1 MVSGQD
7 LNYNFP
13 IFSDKVQHDFND
25 KDQLATDAG
34 VRQKMSVSRSL
45 RAFGEPN
52 RPPDWFS
59 QKSCAVQYATLLEN
73 VETPKRKKRGEKGEM
88 QVETPGESI
97 ARKLTQERIEEL
109 KRLMHE
115 ERTTYLQIKEEMALI
130 KSGQLDDK
138 LGTIWQQI
146 EEEKKQ
152 KEKEAEQNTQ
162 WLKER
167 QEKKLELERVWKPPV
182 HPTEIRTSISLS
194 SAVELNT
201 TSALANYATEAVP
214 MSSPFRRKYHRTG
227 PRRNSSQSEPSSEAD
242 SAMDSPLS
250 EQLNVDVVEEAAG
263 NTHGELKTARVNT
276 PIPVA
281 TLNPAPTPTSP
292 LLTSLLKS
300 PSPAP
305 SSQAS
310 SILHSAITASQRG
323 SSPSI
328 SSLLHSSPGVGP
340 PPPTSVS
347 SSLKNLVS
355 SAISSAAEEHLKP
368 QSTSPAA
375 GAPTLSMLLELPP
388 SLPGKP
394 LPELPT
400 VAKPPTA
407 PQHSVANPPSTPT
420 TTTSTASAGEPRRQP
435 DPHHSRVHHK
445 IETGEHVEVVE
456 LKQSTPTS
464 HRDRAPS
471 ADDAVGQTPS
481 DTNPAQ
487 TANKNLQASPSK
499 VTPQQVLEKTAPQV
513 VGLDVHEVRE
523 RRVSIIVLVAQI
535 WYVFYLNNFY
545 SSITKVLTDIMNNVN
560 ASVVEM
566 NVSNK
571 QDFSSEVSGDLSTP
585 ISKSPSTR
593 ESFTFLH
600 QGSNMDSVHTT
611 GYNPS
616 NISQIGN
623 THIEKLNEIEESL
636 KNIEASVSNNTEEVL
651 TNLNTSVNEI
661 ESTLV
666 STVDQSMEGNF
677 GRIEVVGIVQVEVPS
692 VDSVAQVVEIMGEDS
707 QQEMM
712 MLEKDQRDLG
722 TISEQ
727 EVLEMIVGSS
737 LTMVTNTQDNKG
749 KEIIPEKLEENKG
762 LDELT
767 QLKLWMKGDGAFNK
781 IEEEKDSG
789 ANADT
794 QVVELK
800 TVEENFEVKNFE
812 KINTNTAIGERI
824 VSKEGRSSTRKE
836 SDEIQLENLEELLIN
851 NEDIELKDSLEN
863 LKEGDAKQVKNKNST
878 KDDQVKSKPYKEDE
892 EKDNEDKNKTKN
904 IVEEHK
910 VQRSEGEEANLN
922 VKAKAIN
929 TMDESKNI
937 SSNDLQ
943 KPRHSKNDENTK
955 NVKDEDR
962 SKHSRSED
970 RDRHGKDEQIVI
982 GIKDEEK
989 VKHSKNEVKS
999 QHSKDGKNKH
1009 YKDGGNVK
1017 YTKEEERYKHG
1028 KEEERY
1034 KHGKEDE
1041 RYKHGKDDE
1050 RHKHGRDDERYKH
1063 GKEDERYRHG
1073 KEDERYRHGKE
1084 DERYKHGKD
1093 DERYKHG
1100 KEDER
1105 YKHGKEDERYK
1116 SGKENERY
1124 KHGKEDDR
1132 YKHGKE
1138 DERYKHGKEDER
1150 HKYGK
1155 DDEKAR
1161 HSKDDE
1167 KSKYSKESEK
1177 SKQSKEIEKHKLS
1190 KEDEKPKHSKE
1201 NEKHKPSKVN
1211 EKFKQSKE
1219 NEKHKLSKEDE
1230 KHKLSKEDEKSKHSK
1245 ENEKIKHLKEDVKIK
1260 HAKEDGRSKH
1270 SKEEEKYK
1278 QVKGEEKK
1286 KHLKD
1291 GENKSSKTEKLKE
1304 TDVKK
1309 QIKEE
1314 ESKKQTKQIK
1324 FREDIAHKQDHSNKK
1339 DEKEF
1344 IKKDRSHSETPQKEK
1359 EINLDETKK
1368 GVAHTKEA
1376 SESKKDEKDA
1386 IRKKESVA
1394 KENVKRIHPAKD
1406 DKNVQANDKK
1416 EERSSTKDIKVK
1428 ENEKLKTS
1436 SLSPQSKR
1444 SKKFMSSGSEDSSTE
1459 KEQNDGKYEHS
1470 KDKHKPSPSHHKP
1483 HQKTHNLEDNPETK
1497 LESSD
1502 SEVKDILR
1510 REKDISKKEPKE
1522 KDIKKYPKE
1531 KVPKMPL
1538 DKKVTEEGSES
1549 DEPLHKLVVSKNEDE
1564 NKSSSQIVVEVK
1576 QIGSKTA
1583 EVKMLQPETP
1593 VMEDDKMSDVEPPSK
1608 SQTKKRGTTSTPVDF
1623 VPNSPAASVSDE
1635 EREFKAWKK
1644 SIMLLYNRIA
1654 THKFASL
1661 FLRPITNEQAPGYSM
1676 VVHR

>member
-1 MVSGQD
+1 MNTRPWFD
-7 LNYNFP
+7 L
-13 IFSDKVQHDFND
+13 
-25 KDQLATDAG
+25 
-34 VRQKMSVSRSL
+34 RMSVSRSL

-115 ERTTYLQIKEEMALI
+115 ERTTYLQLKEEMALI

-182 HPTEIRTSISLS
+182 
-194 SAVELNT
+194 
-201 TSALANYATEAVP
+201 P

-263 NTHGELKTARVNT
+263 NTHGDLKTARVNT
-276 PIPVA
+276 PIPVVP
-281 TLNPAPTPTSP
+281 LNPAPTPTSP
-292 LLTSLLKS
+292 LLTSLLK
-300 PSPAP
+300 
-305 SSQAS
+305 
-310 SILHSAITASQRG
+310 TSQRG

-407 PQHSVANPPSTPT
+407 PQHSVVNPPSTPT

-435 DPHHSRVHHK
+435 DLHHSRVHHK
-445 IETGEHVEVVE
+445 IGEHVEVVE
-456 LKQSTPTS
+456 LKKSTPTS

-471 ADDAVGQTPS
+471 ADVAVGQMPS

-487 TANKNLQASPSK
+487 TANKTLQASPSK
-499 VTPQQVLEKTAPQV
+499 ITPQQVLEKTAPHV
-513 VGLDVHEVRE
+513 VGLDVHEV
-523 RRVSIIVLVAQI
+523 LA
-535 WYVFYLNNFY
+535 
-545 SSITKVLTDIMNNVN
+545 DIMNNVN

-571 QDFSSEVSGDLSTP
+571 QDFSSEVVGDLSTP
-585 ISKSPSTR
+585 FSKSPSTR
-593 ESFTFLH
+593 ESFTSLH
-600 QGSNMDSVHTT
+600 QDSNMDSVHTT

-651 TNLNTSVNEI
+651 TIPNTKANEI
-661 ESTLV
+661 ESNLV
-666 STVDQSMEGNF
+666 STVDQGMEGNF

-727 EVLEMIVGSS
+727 EVLEMIVGTS
-737 LTMVTNTQDNKG
+737 LTMATNTQDNKG
-749 KEIIPEKLEENKG
+749 KEILPEKLEENKG

-767 QLKLWMKGDGAFNK
+767 QLKLWMKEDGAFNK
-781 IEEEKDSG
+781 IEEEKDSDG
-789 ANADT
+789 ANAEM
-794 QVVELK
+794 VEFK

-812 KINTNTAIGERI
+812 KNNTNTANGERI
-824 VSKEGRSSTRKE
+824 VSKEGRSSTSKE
-836 SDEIQLENLEELLIN
+836 SDEIQLENLEDLLIN
-851 NEDIELKDSLEN
+851 NEDIELKDNLGN
-863 LKEGDAKQVKNKNST
+863 LKEGDAKRVKNKKST

-892 EKDNEDKNKTKN
+892 EKHNEEKINNAKTENKTKN

-910 VQRSEGEEANLN
+910 VQQSEGEEANLN
-922 VKAKAIN
+922 VKEKAIN
-929 TMDESKNI
+929 TKDENKNI

-955 NVKDEDR
+955 NVKAEDKT
-962 SKHSRSED
+962 KHSRSED
-970 RDRHGKDEQIVI
+970 RDRHGKDEQIVKS
-982 GIKDEEK
+982 IKDEEK
-989 VKHSKNEVKS
+989 LKHSKNEVKS
-999 QHSKDGKNKH
+999 QNSKDGKNKH
-1009 YKDGGNVK
+1009 SKDGGNVK

-1028 KEEERY
+1028 KDDERYKHGKEDERHKHGKDDERY

-1041 RYKHGKDDE
+1041 RYKHGKEDE
-1050 RHKHGRDDERYKH
+1050 RFKHGKDDERYKH

-1073 KEDERYRHGKE
+1073 KDDERYKHGKEDERYKSGKE
-1084 DERYKHGKD
+1084 DERYKHGKED
-1093 DERYKHG
+1093 DRYKHG
-1100 KEDER
+1100 KDDDRYKHGKDDERHKHGKDDER

-1124 KHGKEDDR
+1124 KHGKEDER
-1132 YKHGKE
+1132 YKHGKD

-1155 DDEKAR
+1155 DDEKAK

-1167 KSKYSKESEK
+1167 KSKYSKESEKSKSLKENEK

-1201 NEKHKPSKVN
+1201 NEKHKLSNVN
-1211 EKFKQSKE
+1211 EKSKQSKE
-1219 NEKHKLSKEDE
+1219 YEKHKLSKEDE
-1230 KHKLSKEDEKSKHSK
+1230 KTKHSK
-1245 ENEKIKHLKEDVKIK
+1245 ENEKIKHLKEDIKIK
-1260 HAKEDGRSKH
+1260 HVKEDGKTKH

-1278 QVKGEEKK
+1278 QLKGEEKK

-1291 GENKSSKTEKLKE
+1291 GENKSSKMEKLKE
-1304 TDVKK
+1304 SDGKK

-1314 ESKKQTKQIK
+1314 ESKKQTKQTK
-1324 FREDIAHKQDHSNKK
+1324 LREDIPHKQEHSNKK

-1359 EINLDETKK
+1359 DINLDETKK
-1368 GVAHTKEA
+1368 GVAHSKEA
-1376 SESKKDEKDA
+1376 TELKKYEKDV
-1386 IRKKESVA
+1386 IRRKESAA

-1406 DKNVQANDKK
+1406 SKNLQANDKK
-1416 EERSSTKDIKVK
+1416 EEGSSTKDIKVK
-1428 ENEKLKTS
+1428 ENEKLKS
-1436 SLSPQSKR
+1436 PSLSPQSKR
-1444 SKKFMSSGSEDSSTE
+1444 SKKALSSGSEDSSTD
-1459 KEQNDGKYEHS
+1459 KEQSDGKVIKANERKKISKSLIAENLERSSLENISDFDLIKADSSSKKVLPDSKSEHS

-1502 SEVKDILR
+1502 GDVKDILR

-1531 KVPKMPL
+1531 KVPKMPQ

-1549 DEPLHKLVVSKNEDE
+1549 DEPLHRLVVSKNEDE
-1564 NKSSSQIVVEVK
+1564 NKSLSQIVVEVK
-1576 QIGSKTA
+1576 QIGSETA
-1583 EVKMLQPETP
+1583 EVKMLRPETP
-1593 VMEDDKMSDVEPPSK
+1593 VMEEDKMSDVEPPSK
-1608 SQTKKRGTTSTPVDF
+1608 SQTKKRVATSTPVDF
-1623 VPNSPAASVSDE
+1623 VPNSPAASVRGIDQGVMSRVE
-1635 EREFKAWKK
+1635 
-1644 SIMLLYNRIA
+1644 
-1654 THKFASL
+1654 HKNDFEIKVADGV
-1661 FLRPITNEQAPGYSM
+1661 E
-1676 VVHR
+1676 